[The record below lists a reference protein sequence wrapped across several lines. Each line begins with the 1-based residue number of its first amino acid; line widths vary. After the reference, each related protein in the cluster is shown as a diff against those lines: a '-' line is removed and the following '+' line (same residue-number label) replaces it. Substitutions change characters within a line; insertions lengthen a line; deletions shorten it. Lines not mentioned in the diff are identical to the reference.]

1 VTLVLSWNVD
11 GRRCVVVGG
20 GTVGTRRAR
29 DLVGAGARVTVVA
42 PDVTDELVELAD
54 LAGSGALEL
63 EQVPA
68 TRDVLERVFPGA
80 ALVVVATDRTE
91 VNELAAA
98 VAREHGVLVNRADDA
113 PAGDVTWTTPVRRGP
128 VHVSVSTGGQAPS
141 VARFVAQQLDE
152 GLDGL
157 LGLDEQQLTALVRV
171 VGEVRRSLRNDG
183 RRPAP
188 VDWRSEQAATI
199 LEAVRAGRTA
209 LAKERLQAWQSS

>member
-1 VTLVLSWNVD
+1 MTLVLSWNVE

-29 DLVGAGARVTVVA
+29 DLIAAGARVTVVA
-42 PDVTDELVELAD
+42 PDVTDVLAD
-54 LAGSGALEL
+54 LDAAGQVDL

-68 TRDVLERVFPGA
+68 TSEVLDRVLPGSV
-80 ALVVVATDRTE
+80 LVVVATDRTE
-91 VNELAAA
+91 VNELVAEA
-98 VAREHGVLVNRADDA
+98 ARELGVLVNRADDA
-113 PAGDVTWTTPVRRGP
+113 ASGDVTWTTPVRRGP
-128 VHVSVSTGGQAPS
+128 VHVAVSTGGEAPA

-152 GLDGL
+152 GLDQA
-157 LGLDEQQLTALVRV
+157 LGLDEQQLTDLVTL

-199 LEAVRAGRTA
+199 LEAVRSGRTA
-209 LAKERLQAWQSS
+209 EAKERLKAWQSS

>member
-1 VTLVLSWNVD
+1 VTLVLSWNVE

-29 DLVGAGARVTVVA
+29 DLIAAGARVTVVA
-42 PDVTDELVELAD
+42 PDVTDVLAD
-54 LAGSGALEL
+54 LDAAGQVDL

-68 TRDVLERVFPGA
+68 TSEVLDRVLPGSV
-80 ALVVVATDRTE
+80 LVVVATDRTE
-91 VNELAAA
+91 VNELVAEA
-98 VAREHGVLVNRADDA
+98 ARELGVLVNRADDA
-113 PAGDVTWTTPVRRGP
+113 ASGDVTWTTPVRRGP
-128 VHVSVSTGGQAPS
+128 VHVAVSTGGEAPA

-152 GLDGL
+152 GLDQA
-157 LGLDEQQLTALVRV
+157 LGLDEQQLTDLVTL

-199 LEAVRAGRTA
+199 LEAVRSGRTA
-209 LAKERLQAWQSS
+209 EAKERLKAWQSS

>member
-29 DLVGAGARVTVVA
+29 DLAAAGARVTVVA
-42 PDVTDELVELAD
+42 PDVTEALVD
-54 LAGSGALEL
+54 LVATGEVNL

-68 TRDVLERVFPGA
+68 TSEVLDRVLPGA
-80 ALVVVATDRTE
+80 VLVVVATDRTE
-91 VNELAAA
+91 VNELVAEA
-98 VAREHGVLVNRADDA
+98 ARELGVLVNRADDA
-113 PAGDVTWTTPVRRGP
+113 ASGDVTWTTPVRRGP
-128 VHVSVSTGGQAPS
+128 VHVAVSTGGEAPA

-152 GLDGL
+152 GLDQA
-157 LGLDEQQLTALVRV
+157 LGLDEQQLTDLVTLF
-171 VGEVRRSLRNDG
+171 GEVRRSLRNDG

-199 LEAVRAGRTA
+199 LEAVRSGRTA
-209 LAKERLQAWQSS
+209 EAKERLEAWQSS

>member
-1 VTLVLSWNVD
+1 VTLVLSWNVE

-29 DLVGAGARVTVVA
+29 DLIAAGARVTVVA
-42 PDVTDELVELAD
+42 PDVTDVLAD
-54 LAGSGALEL
+54 LDAAGQVDL

-68 TRDVLERVFPGA
+68 TSEVLDRVLPGSV
-80 ALVVVATDRTE
+80 LVVVATDRTE
-91 VNELAAA
+91 VNELVAEA
-98 VAREHGVLVNRADDA
+98 ARELGVLVNRADDA
-113 PAGDVTWTTPVRRGP
+113 ASGDVTWTTPVRRGP
-128 VHVSVSTGGQAPS
+128 VHVAVSTGGEAPA

-152 GLDGL
+152 GLDQA
-157 LGLDEQQLTALVRV
+157 LGLDERQLTDLVTL

-199 LEAVRAGRTA
+199 LEAVRSGRTA
-209 LAKERLQAWQSS
+209 EAKERLKAWQSS

>member
-1 VTLVLSWNVD
+1 MTLVLSWNVE

-29 DLVGAGARVTVVA
+29 DLIAAGARVTVVA
-42 PDVTDELVELAD
+42 PDVTDVLAD
-54 LAGSGALEL
+54 LDAAGQVDL

-68 TRDVLERVFPGA
+68 TSEVLDRVLPGSV
-80 ALVVVATDRTE
+80 LVVVATDRTE
-91 VNELAAA
+91 VNELVAEA
-98 VAREHGVLVNRADDA
+98 ARELGVLVNRADDA
-113 PAGDVTWTTPVRRGP
+113 ASGDVTWTTPVRRGP
-128 VHVSVSTGGQAPS
+128 VHVAVSTGGEAPA

-152 GLDGL
+152 GLDQA
-157 LGLDEQQLTALVRV
+157 LGLDERQLTDLVTL

-199 LEAVRAGRTA
+199 LEAVRSGRTA
-209 LAKERLQAWQSS
+209 EAKERLKAWQSS

>member
-1 VTLVLSWNVD
+1 VTLVLSWNVE

-29 DLVGAGARVTVVA
+29 DLIAAGARVTVVA
-42 PDVTDELVELAD
+42 LDVTDVLAD
-54 LAGSGALEL
+54 LDAVGQVDL

-68 TRDVLERVFPGA
+68 TSEVLDRVLPGSV
-80 ALVVVATDRTE
+80 LVVVATDRTE
-91 VNELAAA
+91 VNELVAEA
-98 VAREHGVLVNRADDA
+98 ARELGVLVNRADDA
-113 PAGDVTWTTPVRRGP
+113 ASGDVTWTTPVRRGP
-128 VHVSVSTGGQAPS
+128 VHVAVSTGGEAPA

-152 GLDGL
+152 GLDQA
-157 LGLDEQQLTALVRV
+157 LGLDERQLTDLVTL

-199 LEAVRAGRTA
+199 LEAVRSGRTA
-209 LAKERLQAWQSS
+209 EAKERLKAWQSS